1 MTVDAPAGA
10 HAGVAP
16 RDSDVSGDDTYE
28 TARTFESLGVSPEL
42 TSARWPMKASSAR
55 FPFRP

>member
-1 MTVDAPAGA
+1 MTVDALAGA
-10 HAGVAP
+10 HAGVTP

-42 TSARWPMKASSAR
+42 TQRAGR
-55 FPFRP
+55 